1 MLVDL
6 RSEVSNTFDWRD
18 SAVTNRDIAAAIL
31 IEMVLRHVDDHIRQK
46 RSDKTSGTVIKLQR
60 LSGREKVGGEFL
72 VVLHCVTSLG
82 PCRDN
87 KFGSVGKVQG
97 EQVHS

>member
-1 MLVDL
+1 M
-6 RSEVSNTFDWRD
+6 
-18 SAVTNRDIAAAIL
+18 
-31 IEMVLRHVDDHIRQK
+31 
-46 RSDKTSGTVIKLQR
+46 IKLQR